1 MNDNPPGLESNAIEE
16 ENSMNGE
23 HTVVSRDD
31 ECTMSCKGFRKHAT
45 IRVAMNK
52 SMEGDMERT
61 FVHETCGDPGMS
73 RRLCRCSRSLPFKD
87 TVMYAPPVS
96 SAPRPGGAGGLVRK

>member
-16 ENSMNGE
+16 ENNMNGE

-31 ECTMSCKGFRKHAT
+31 ECTMSCRGFGKHAT

-52 SMEGDMERT
+52 SMESEMERT
-61 FVHETCGDPGMS
+61 SALMRHVATLACLCGD
-73 RRLCRCSRSLPFKD
+73 
-87 TVMYAPPVS
+87 
-96 SAPRPGGAGGLVRK
+96 AGVLAHCLSKTR